1 MQRSATKAVLR
12 SRHAQHD
19 SRLCSPAC
27 FAVRVWVL
35 RRLKLLSFL
44 SAAARATN
52 ALLQRM
58 TQARIEFNSSSLLE
72 SLLAAHRCCSTSIE
86 SLSALA
92 GSFGVPGLST
102 LLQVQHHVLLMIR
115 TCFTLEGH
123 AGKSH
128 LLQQC
133 PLLGNEY

>member
-1 MQRSATKAVLR
+1 M
-12 SRHAQHD
+12 
-19 SRLCSPAC
+19 
-27 FAVRVWVL
+27 L

-72 SLLAAHRCCSTSIE
+72 SLLAAHRFCSTSIE

-102 LLQVQHHVLLMIR
+102 LLQVPCPAHAPHMF
-115 TCFTLEGH
+115 CLEE
-123 AGKSH
+123 S
-128 LLQQC
+128 LD
-133 PLLGNEY
+133 PLLWWPQGKDC

>member
-1 MQRSATKAVLR
+1 MTAGYTNISALLR
-12 SRHAQHD
+12 E
-19 SRLCSPAC
+19 C
-27 FAVRVWVL
+27 WVL

-102 LLQVQHHVLLMIR
+102 LLQVQRHVLLMR
-115 TCFTLEGH
+115 GTWFTFECMQAGH
-123 AGKSH
+123 RLCCGG
-128 LLQQC
+128 
-133 PLLGNEY
+133 P